1 MPINLLWENEAKTIV
16 RMEVVGQ
23 WTWDEMYSASQE
35 GYAMLESVQHIVDP
49 IIDFRNSA
57 AIPIYSI
64 THARHMI
71 GKRHPR
77 TGLTVMVSSSALI
90 YNLWDIFR
98 RVYGLFI
105 REEEFTLVRTLEEA
119 HALLNRVQA
128 DRAASVVSSPPKAS

>member
-49 IIDFRNSA
+49 IIDFRSSA

-90 YNLWDIFR
+90 HNLWDIFR
-98 RVYGLFI
+98 KVYALFV
-105 REEEFTLVRTLEEA
+105 REEEFILVRTLEEA
-119 HALLNRVQA
+119 HTHLVRTQKNRTA
-128 DRAASVVSSPPKAS
+128 ESIASPPMAS